1 MEDEQALVEETE
13 PPHTTAAFENF
24 KLDFSKYPLTYMKA
38 SEYKGPVVEGWPPER
53 NRSMER
59 YIRPNDDTF
68 LMRPTL
74 EAVKNCQMLII
85 GKSEKKSP
93 MKKGQS
99 WIFFFTFSV
108 HTVPDF
114 FEARSGIRSTYGRY
128 IEDGLAGNTSLIF
141 LIGKIKDSVS
151 GSHRQ
156 LVEMKIKQEQ
166 DFFGDILQVSTI
178 LSLL

>member
-53 NRSMER
+53 NRSMGR
-59 YIRPNDDTF
+59 YIRPNEDTF

-85 GKSEKKSP
+85 
-93 MKKGQS
+93 
-99 WIFFFTFSV
+99 V

-166 DFFGDILQVSTI
+166 DFFGDILQVSII
-178 LSLL
+178 LSLV

>member
-53 NRSMER
+53 NRSMGR
-59 YIRPNDDTF
+59 YIRPNEDTF

-85 GKSEKKSP
+85 GKSEKNYLLK
-93 MKKGQS
+93 MAKVG
-99 WIFFFTFSV
+99 FFFLHFQFILCPIFS
-108 HTVPDF
+108 
-114 FEARSGIRSTYGRY
+114 
-128 IEDGLAGNTSLIF
+128 
-141 LIGKIKDSVS
+141 K
-151 GSHRQ
+151 
-156 LVEMKIKQEQ
+156 LVRE
-166 DFFGDILQVSTI
+166 
-178 LSLL
+178 

>member
-1 MEDEQALVEETE
+1 
-13 PPHTTAAFENF
+13 
-24 KLDFSKYPLTYMKA
+24 
-38 SEYKGPVVEGWPPER
+38 
-53 NRSMER
+53 
-59 YIRPNDDTF
+59 
-68 LMRPTL
+68 MR
-74 EAVKNCQMLII
+74 
-85 GKSEKKSP
+85 
-93 MKKGQS
+93 GQGS
-99 WIFFFTFSV
+99 QFIESCFFTFSV

>member
-1 MEDEQALVEETE
+1 MEDEQALVEETK
-13 PPHTTAAFENF
+13 PPHTTPAFENF

-38 SEYKGPVVEGWPPER
+38 SDYKGPVVEGWPPER

-59 YIRPNDDTF
+59 YIRPNEDTF

-85 GKSEKKSP
+85 GKSEKKIPIKS
-93 MKKGQS
+93 GQS
-99 WIFFFTFSV
+99 WIFFYISV

>member
-13 PPHTTAAFENF
+13 PPHTTPAFENF

-38 SEYKGPVVEGWPPER
+38 SDYKGPVVEGWPPER

-59 YIRPNDDTF
+59 YIRPNEDTF

-85 GKSEKKSP
+85 GNSEKNYLLEMAKI
-93 MKKGQS
+93 G
-99 WIFFFTFSV
+99 FFFTFSV